1 MRMHLKVILAA
12 GLLAAPTLATAQSTG
27 GAAAGAAAGGAA
39 GAIVG
44 GPVGAAVGAGVGGA
58 AGASAG
64 SDQKNVT
71 IEHRNVESTGTV
83 GCSTQT
89 KQTSDSAT
97 GTTTTQQKTN
107 C

>member
-1 MRMHLKVILAA
+1 MRMHLKFVLAA
-12 GLLAAPTLATAQSTG
+12 SLMAAPTLALAQSG

-44 GPVGAAVGAGVGGA
+44 GPVGAAVGAGIGGA
-58 AGASAG
+58 AGASS
-64 SDQKNVT
+64 SDQKNMT

-97 GTTTTQQKTN
+97 GTTTTQQRTN